1 MALPKTKHPL
11 FDIKIP
17 STSKAVSFR
26 PFLVKEEKIL
36 LMAKASEDPTDIFK
50 AIKQVINN
58 CAMDKGFDIN
68 KLAIFDLEYV
78 FIRLRAISVNNVV
91 KVSYRDNEDN
101 KVYDFEINLDT
112 VEVIFPEN
120 ISKNIKISD
129 TIGMN
134 MKYPPASIF
143 DDKEYFKSGDNA
155 FYELIIRCVDM
166 IYDGDEVYDIANVT
180 KEELEN
186 FLDEVGINAYQE
198 IVKFMEN
205 TPKIVH
211 VLKYKNTNGNDR
223 TITLNTITD
232 FFTLG

>member
-17 STSKAVSFR
+17 STGKPVSFR
-26 PFLVKEEKIL
+26 PFLVKEEKLL

-58 CAMDKGFDIN
+58 CAMDKGFDID

-78 FIRLRAISVNNVV
+78 FIRLRAISVNNIV
-91 KVSYRDNEDN
+91 KVSYRDNEDD
-101 KVYDFEINLDT
+101 KIYDFEINLNT
-112 VEVIFPEN
+112 VEVVFPEK

-129 TIGMN
+129 TIGMT

-155 FYELIIRCVDM
+155 FYELVIRCIDM
-166 IYDGDEVYDIANVT
+166 IYDGDEVYDVANVT

-186 FLDEVGINAYQE
+186 FLDDVGINSYQE
-198 IVKFMEN
+198 IIKFMEN

-211 VLKYKNTNGNDR
+211 VLKYKNANGNDR
-223 TITLNTITD
+223 IITLNTITD
-232 FFTLG
+232 FFMLG